1 MMKTTAAVALG
12 LSAATRFCEAQ
23 TPLSTLFVPIP
34 TQGTPFTT
42 TVPACDSVPGFVVV
56 GVPNGT
62 FFPGTVTFYVPP
74 QVSGITTT
82 FVDSE
87 SNLTE
92 VVIASPL
99 PGICA
104 DLSLPADATATVD
117 TSTGEPTPTGGN
129 DGVCPLQGCSAGV
142 DNAAQTV
149 IGLINQVAIA
159 SQKLQAGAKQIGL
172 RRARGLE
179 PRFSIF
185 SDIIIPLKDIAATLT
200 FGLPSIAIL
209 APFPAGCDTDTI
221 VVALIDFV
229 KIHQALL
236 EIFIGRAG
244 LLSGFGFGL
253 VEHEDAAAAEDKFL
267 NPLAIAIAGALRAIE
282 VGVDALA
289 YALIGLLPTRQA
301 CLKQQQA
308 SIDQTLKDAIAA
320 YQS

>member
-1 MMKTTAAVALG
+1 MIKTTAAFALG
-12 LSAATRFCEAQ
+12 LSAGTRLCEAQ

-34 TQGTPFTT
+34 SQGTPFTT
-42 TVPACDSVPGFVVV
+42 TVPACGSVPGFAVV

-82 FVDSE
+82 FVDNE

-99 PGICA
+99 PGTCA
-104 DLSLPADATATVD
+104 ALSLPADATATVD
-117 TSTGEPTPTGGN
+117 TSAEGPTPTGN
-129 DGVCPLQGCSAGV
+129 RGVCPLEGCSEGV

-149 IGLINQVAIA
+149 IGLINEVAIA
-159 SQKLQAGAKQIGL
+159 SQKLQVAAKQIGL

-179 PRFSIF
+179 PRFSIL
-185 SDIIIPLKDIAATLT
+185 SDIVTPLKDIAATLT
-200 FGLPSIAIL
+200 FGLPTLAAL
-209 APFPAGCDTDTI
+209 APFPPGCDSDTI

-229 KIHQALL
+229 RIHQALL

-244 LLSGFGFGL
+244 LLPGLGFGL
-253 VEHEDAAAAEDKFL
+253 VEHENAAAEEKFI
-267 NPLAIAIAGALRAIE
+267 NPLAVAIAGALRAIE

-289 YALIGLLPTRQA
+289 FSLIGLIPTRQA